1 MAEPAQKQN
10 QRFETTEIT
19 GILFFL
25 NHEWTRI
32 NTIKQLAEAERHANE
47 KTLELLRSMD
57 KLGET
62 AVDAVDA
69 NSLDAVKLQNRSFM
83 DMPKMNFSQNAEND
97 LGLAQRDLQ
106 KIYNDAAKIADA
118 FTKAGEERKKADT
131 ETQKVQE
138 ERILNVFKE
147 VQSRITELDQ
157 QYKKERDDIF
167 NKMQEYE
174 KKSAETI
181 EKLEKTA
188 ADSKTSN
195 ESYQKSAETSL
206 KQISE
211 NTRTFKDWQKAT
223 I

>member
-10 QRFETTEIT
+10 QRFETAEIT

-25 NHEWTRI
+25 NHEYIRI
-32 NTIKQLAEAERHANE
+32 QKNSNAERRANE
-47 KTLELLRSMD
+47 KTLDLLRSMD

-97 LGLAQRDLQ
+97 LGSAQRDLQ

-131 ETQKVQE
+131 ETQKVRE

-157 QYKKERDDIF
+157 QYKKEWDDIF

-188 ADSKTSN
+188 AIPRP
-195 ESYQKSAETSL
+195 AM
-206 KQISE
+206 
-211 NTRTFKDWQKAT
+211 KA
-223 I
+223 IKRVPKPA